1 MRAKRMFLTV
11 LAVMCLTATGL
22 ATGQALAAD
31 PYPTRPIQVIVPFPP
46 GGVADLVGRPFAT
59 ALEKELKQPVVIV
72 NKTGAG
78 GAVGMQALAVSKP
91 DGYSLM
97 VALSSISVMPEVDAM
112 FGRPP
117 VYKLDQFAPIA
128 LLSADPTVLIVSS
141 KSPWKTVADFVADAK
156 KRPNEIKYS
165 SSGVYGTMHVAMEMF
180 AHEAGIKLRHI
191 PTGGG
196 GPALTALLG
205 GHVDAL
211 AGGPNVSIAQIKAG
225 AVKVLAG
232 WGDKRL
238 PAPALADVPTF
249 KELGYKDVEFYIWS
263 GFFAPAATPEPILKA
278 LREATAK
285 AVQSP
290 EFKSAMEKM
299 QTPIA
304 YLDAPDFKK
313 FWDNDANRLIKSVR
327 NIGKVQ

>member
-1 MRAKRMFLTV
+1 
-11 LAVMCLTATGL
+11 
-22 ATGQALAAD
+22 
-31 PYPTRPIQVIVPFPP
+31 
-46 GGVADLVGRPFAT
+46 
-59 ALEKELKQPVVIV
+59 
-72 NKTGAG
+72 
-78 GAVGMQALAVSKP
+78 MQALAVSKP
-91 DGYSLM
+91 DGYTLM

-117 VYKLDQFAPIA
+117 VYKLSDFAPIA

-180 AHEAGIKLRHI
+180 AHSAGIKLRHI

-211 AGGPNVSIAQIKAG
+211 SGGPNIAVAQMKAG
-225 AVKVLAG
+225 AVRVLGG

-238 PAPALADVPTF
+238 AALPDVPTL

-263 GFFAPAATPEPILKA
+263 GFFAPAATPEPIIKT
-278 LREATAK
+278 LRAATAK
-285 AVQSP
+285 AVQAP
-290 EFKSAMEKM
+290 EFKAAMQKM
-299 QTPIA
+299 ETPIA
-304 YLDAPDFKK
+304 YLDAPEFKK
-313 FWDNDANRLIKSVR
+313 FWDKDADRLIKSVR

>member
-1 MRAKRMFLTV
+1 MRAKRILLAV
-11 LAVMCLTATGL
+11 LAMMCLGVVGL
-22 ATGQALAAD
+22 AGQALAAD
-31 PYPTRPIQVIVPFPP
+31 AYPTRPIQVIVPFPP
-46 GGVADLVGRPFAT
+46 GGVADLVARPFAT
-59 ALEKELKQPVVIV
+59 AMEKQLKQPVVVV

-78 GAVGMQALAVSKP
+78 GAVGMQALTASKP

-97 VALSSISVMPEVDAM
+97 VALSSISVMPEVDVM
-112 FGRPP
+112 FNRPP
-117 VYKLDQFAPIA
+117 VYKLTDFAPIA
-128 LLSADPTVLIVSS
+128 LLSSDPTVLVVSS
-141 KSPWKTVADFVADAK
+141 KAPWKNVADFVADAK
-156 KRPNEIKYS
+156 KRPGEIKYS

-180 AHEAGIKLRHI
+180 AHAAGIKLRHI

-225 AVKVLAG
+225 NVKVLAG

-238 PAPALADVPTF
+238 PALPDVPTF

-263 GFFAPAATPEPILKA
+263 GFFAPAATPEPIIKA

-285 AVQSP
+285 AVQTP
-290 EFKSAMEKM
+290 EFKSAMQKM
-299 QTPIA
+299 ETPIS

-313 FWDNDANRLIKSVR
+313 FWANDADRLIKAVR
-327 NIGKVQ
+327 NIGKVE

>member
-1 MRAKRMFLTV
+1 MKRRFFAVAAV
-11 LAVMCLTATGL
+11 LGL
-22 ATGQALAAD
+22 AAVLCFSSAAAAAEA
-31 PYPTRPIQVIVPFPP
+31 YPTRPISVIVPFPP
-46 GGVADLVGRPFAT
+46 GGVADLVARPFTT
-59 ALEKELKQPVVIV
+59 ALEKELKQPVVVV

-91 DGYSLM
+91 DGYTLM

-117 VYKLDQFAPIA
+117 VYKLSDFAPIA
-128 LLSADPTVLIVSS
+128 LLSADPTVLMVSS

-156 KRPNEIKYS
+156 KRPGEIKYS

-180 AHEAGIKLRHI
+180 AHSAGIKLRHI
-191 PTGGG
+191 PTAGG

-211 AGGPNVSIAQIKAG
+211 SGGPNIAVAQRKAG
-225 AVKVLAG
+225 TIRVLAG

-238 PAPALADVPTF
+238 EALPDVPTL

-263 GFFAPAATPEPILKA
+263 GFFAPAKTPEPIIKV

-285 AVQSP
+285 AVKSP
-290 EFKSAMEKM
+290 EFVAAMDKM

-304 YLDAPDFKK
+304 YLDAPEFKK
-313 FWDNDANRLIKSVR
+313 FWDSDAARLIKSVR
-327 NIGKVQ
+327 NIGKVE

>member
-1 MRAKRMFLTV
+1 
-11 LAVMCLTATGL
+11 
-22 ATGQALAAD
+22 
-31 PYPTRPIQVIVPFPP
+31 
-46 GGVADLVGRPFAT
+46 VADLVGRPFAT

-78 GAVGMQALAVSKP
+78 GAVGMQALAVSRP
-91 DGYSLM
+91 DGYTAM
-97 VALSSISVMPEVDAM
+97 VALSSISAMPEVDAM

-117 VYKLDQFAPIA
+117 VYKLNDFAPIA

-156 KRPNEIKYS
+156 KRPGEIKYS
-165 SSGVYGTMHVAMEMF
+165 SSGIYGTMHVAMEMF
-180 AHEAGIKLRHI
+180 AHAAGIKLRHI
-191 PTGGG
+191 PTAGG

-211 AGGPNVSIAQIKAG
+211 SGGPNVAVAQRKAG
-225 AVKVLAG
+225 TVRVLGG
-232 WGDKRL
+232 WGSKRL
-238 PAPALADVPTF
+238 ADLQDVPTLM
-249 KELGYKDVEFYIWS
+249 ELGYKDVEFYIWS
-263 GFFAPAATPEPILKA
+263 GFFVPAATPAPIIKT

-285 AVQSP
+285 AVKAP
-290 EFKSAMEKM
+290 EFTAAMEKM

-304 YLDAPDFKK
+304 YLDAPEFKK
-313 FWDNDANRLIKSVR
+313 FWDEDAERLIKSIR